1 MVNWEVEN
9 VLGKK
14 NADLLYS
21 EYLTTKVHEIEQNVE
36 RKEVPGQ
43 KFLST
48 LTILN
53 IQISKCWL

>member
-1 MVNWEVEN
+1 VEN

-21 EYLTTKVHEIEQNVE
+21 EYLTIKVHEIEQNVMK
-36 RKEVPGQ
+36 RKGVSGK
-43 KFLST
+43 KFLSP

-53 IQISKCWL
+53 IQISNC